1 MVLSVILKIFQH
13 RAVLAQGNRAVVITF
28 SIQVLSV
35 NNFNNCEQ
43 IRCKDF
49 CLDYRV
55 CYRFLKVTQR
65 YPTCF
70 TIKDFCLDYRVC
82 YRF

>member
-1 MVLSVILKIFQH
+1 M
-13 RAVLAQGNRAVVITF
+13 LAQGNRAVVITF

-49 CLDYRV
+49 CLDYHV
-55 CYRFLKVTQR
+55 CYRFLTVTPR
-65 YPTCF
+65 YLTCF

-82 YRF
+82 YRFLTVLDVTKRVYH

>member
-35 NNFNNCEQ
+35 NNFNNCDQ

-55 CYRFLKVTQR
+55 CYRFLTVTQR
-65 YPTCF
+65 YQACF
-70 TIKDFCLDYRVC
+70 TIKDFCWILC
-82 YRF
+82 KNM